1 MDLRVLVVCSD
12 QDSAN
17 LLSLV
22 LGEMGI
28 AAEHTPSISRGLER
42 LNDEVFDAVILD
54 YRADQGGEE
63 FLAKLR
69 HTRKSRNTLL
79 VAIVDG
85 EFSARPVFGLGANF
99 VLYRPLSLERTRLS
113 LRAARGLMRRE
124 RRRAPRIP
132 VNSPTSV
139 AYPGEEDASATM
151 VDLSESGTSVRSGN
165 TLPPACKVYF
175 QFALPGQEQAVRLS
189 GEVAWQD
196 ASGRTGIRFVDVPQA
211 SRRLMHAW
219 LLQNSFR
226 HTQNQS
232 GPPIVPVPGA
242 DRESKTGA
250 AKTGTRN
257 AGLGSNR
264 REERRFPCKLGAELY
279 RLGSTVPNRCTLSD
293 ISEGGCYVEMPSP
306 LTGQNGVE
314 IVVRTAEMKLKIR
327 GQVLAVHPGFG
338 MGVRFVFDDTAEREE
353 ILRLLA
359 LLAAGPTL
367 DELSR

>member
-1 MDLRVLVVCSD
+1 MDLRVLVVCPD

-17 LLSLV
+17 LLSQV
-22 LGEMGI
+22 LSEMAMI
-28 AAEHTPSISRGLER
+28 AEHTPSITRGLDR
-42 LNDEVFDAVILD
+42 LNEEQFDAVILD
-54 YRADQGGEE
+54 YRADQSSEE

-69 HTRKSRNTLL
+69 QGRKSRSTLL
-79 VAIVDG
+79 IAIVDG
-85 EFSARPVFGLGANF
+85 DFSARPIFGLGANF

-132 VNSPTSV
+132 VNSPATV
-139 AYPGEEDASATM
+139 AFPGTEDLRATL
-151 VDLSESGTSVRSGN
+151 VDLSDGGTSVRSGS

-175 QFALPGQEQAVRLS
+175 QFALPGQQQAVRLS

-196 ASGRTGIRFVDVPQA
+196 AAGRTGIRFVDVPQA

-226 HTQNQS
+226 QTRNEPS
-232 GPPIVPVPGA
+232 PPVPTPQA
-242 DRESKTGA
+242 DRDHTLAKKA
-250 AKTGTRN
+250 AALSG
-257 AGLGSNR
+257 NR
-264 REERRFPCKLGAELY
+264 RGERRFPCKLGAEVY
-279 RLGSTVPNRCTLSD
+279 RRGSSVPNRCTLSD
-293 ISEGGCYVEMPSP
+293 VSEGGCYVEMPSP
-306 LTGQNGVE
+306 LGEQAGVE
-314 IVVRTAEMKLKIR
+314 IVVRTPDIKLKIR

-338 MGVRFVFDDTAEREE
+338 MGVQFTFDDAAEREE

-367 DELSR
+367 DELPR